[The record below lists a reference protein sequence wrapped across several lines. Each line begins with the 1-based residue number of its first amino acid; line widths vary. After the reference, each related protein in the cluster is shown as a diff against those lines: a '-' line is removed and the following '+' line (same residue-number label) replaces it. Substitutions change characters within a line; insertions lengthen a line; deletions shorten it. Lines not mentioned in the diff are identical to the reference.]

1 MDYYAFNEPGA
12 DVEVRGMSEIIKR
25 AKPVKW
31 AHTWIYFIGLPL
43 RCVENFGSPMTLQ
56 RMCAVSGAHT
66 VPVRMNKKSAYHP
79 NTDV

>member
-31 AHTWIYFIGLPL
+31 AHT
-43 RCVENFGSPMTLQ
+43 
-56 RMCAVSGAHT
+56 
-66 VPVRMNKKSAYHP
+66 
-79 NTDV
+79 